1 LYSKVL
7 IEDLLILFQLIYKL
21 IYRLYSKLI
30 PANHEEGK
38 INIRRSYENYLFV
51 VNYVDKNE
59 GAEEIVEKEIQICR
73 DFVQLLPSSPNFH

>member
-1 LYSKVL
+1 
-7 IEDLLILFQLIYKL
+7 
-21 IYRLYSKLI
+21 LI